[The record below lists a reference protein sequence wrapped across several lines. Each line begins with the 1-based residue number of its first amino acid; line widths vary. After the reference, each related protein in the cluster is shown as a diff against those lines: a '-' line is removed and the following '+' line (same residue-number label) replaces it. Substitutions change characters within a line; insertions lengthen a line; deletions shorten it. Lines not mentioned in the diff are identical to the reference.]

1 MSGVRKMSAKHIFK
15 IIIMAAIGS
24 SSIAEAKRN
33 PRDGVNFGIGL
44 RLFDAANQTN
54 GQGDENDS
62 QKNSET
68 TAIHPYLGI
77 VLGDHFNLGISGM
90 FEEQSSK
97 DSFTSKDG
105 DQEIERTS
113 NATMKAGNI
122 FLRFMFA
129 KYMYFEAGIGLYD
142 QRIKITDEYRDLD
155 ASGNFTGE
163 RAQNDSHGAGP
174 GYHLGGG
181 VEIHITNGF
190 FVTANYLY
198 RAIQLRD
205 YDSDSEIGRKRSR
218 IEKRELTFG
227 LAHYVN

>member
-1 MSGVRKMSAKHIFK
+1 MNAKHIFNL
-15 IIIMAAIGS
+15 ILMATLGI

-33 PRDGVNFGIGL
+33 PRDGINFGVGL
-44 RLFDAANQTN
+44 RMFDIVNRTN
-54 GQGDENDS
+54 GQGDEKDS

-68 TAIHPYLGI
+68 TAVHPYVGI

-90 FEEQSSK
+90 FEEQSNK
-97 DSFTSKDG
+97 DSFTSKDR

-113 NATMKAGNI
+113 SSTMKSGNL

-129 KYMYFEAGIGLYD
+129 KYMYFEAGFGLYD
-142 QRIKITDEYRDLD
+142 QKVKVTDEYKQLD

-163 RAQNDSHGAGP
+163 RTEYNSHGAGP

-181 VEIHITNGF
+181 VEMHITNGF

-205 YDSDSEIGRKRSR
+205 YDSNDEIGRKRSR
-218 IEKRELTFG
+218 LEKRELTFG
-227 LAHYVN
+227 IAHYVH